1 MSVGERELFGSTE
14 IDKGMVRALGLREAV
29 TITAG
34 TVIGVGLFTVG
45 SNAVGWLGPTII
57 LATFVAFI
65 LSLYPSLLYAEMGAA
80 LPFAG
85 GTYNYATLG
94 LGRVWGFL
102 AAWNFVISLIA
113 VATGEAL
120 AFSNYFKWMLEG
132 LGLPLDVDERI
143 IAAIV
148 LVVFIYINWRGIE
161 SVGRWQNA
169 FMFFF
174 WGSALVWFLLML
186 KDIKLS
192 YFKPF
197 APLPDTGLSE
207 FILATSLVWWC
218 FAGFETAV
226 AMGSE
231 IKYPQVNIPRA
242 MFLSPFV
249 VFCVNAIFQWFLV
262 GITPPNSLTAL
273 REAAAPYAEAMKLA
287 GIAGVPLVLLCLGIA
302 FGGDMSTI
310 NPSIAAP
317 ARYLYRMS
325 ADGVI
330 PDWFSRLHPRFRT
343 PHIAIA
349 FLGAIMLLLISTG
362 SIIYVA
368 TVSLFADLFYY
379 IIGFAAAMGLRRKR
393 PDLERPYRAPW
404 LNLGSVICIIAYIV
418 MMTQLPSDGV
428 WTGVIWCAIG
438 LLIYW
443 AYSRKGA
450 FKAVSIDK
458 VVIKLP
464 PMPDKEAKE
473 ILDREFKI
481 WKLTVGIVFF
491 AVILLYALPVIFVK

>member
-1 MSVGERELFGSTE
+1 MPVNEHEGTNSVEL
-14 IDKGMVRALGLREAV
+14 DKGMVRALGLKEAV

-57 LATFVAFI
+57 LATLVAFA

-85 GTYNYATLG
+85 GTYNYAALG
-94 LGRVWGFL
+94 LGKMLGFL

-132 LGLPLDVDERI
+132 LGFPLNVDERI

-148 LVVFIYINWRGIE
+148 LIVFIYINWRGIE
-161 SVGRWQNA
+161 SVGKWQNA

-174 WGSALVWFLLML
+174 WGCALAWFLIML
-186 KDIKLS
+186 SDVKLS
-192 YFKPF
+192 NFKPF
-197 APLPDTGLSE
+197 VPLPDAGLSE

-231 IKYPQVNIPRA
+231 IKYPQINIPRA

-262 GITPPNSLTAL
+262 GITPPNSITAL

-287 GIAGVPLVLLCLGIA
+287 GIAGLPLVLLCLGIA

-317 ARYLYRMS
+317 ARYLYRLS
-325 ADGVI
+325 ADGVF
-330 PDWFSRLHPRFRT
+330 PGWFSRLHPRFRT
-343 PHIAIA
+343 PHVAIA
-349 FLGAIMLLLISTG
+349 FLGIIMLLLIYTG

-368 TVSLFADLFYY
+368 TISLFADLFYY
-379 IIGFAAAMGLRRKR
+379 IIGFGAAIGLRKKR

-404 LNLGSVICIIAYIV
+404 LTGGAIICIIAYIV
-418 MMTQLPSDGV
+418 MMTQLPVEGV
-428 WTGVIWCAIG
+428 WTGGVWCLIG
-438 LLIYW
+438 VLIYSF
-443 AYSRKGA
+443 YTRKESSQA
-450 FKAVSIDK
+450 SSIDK
-458 VVIKLP
+458 VKIKLP
-464 PMPDKEAKE
+464 PLPDEETKKA
-473 ILDREFKI
+473 LDREFKA
-481 WKLTVGIVFF
+481 WKIGVTVAFL
-491 AVILLYALPVIFVK
+491 AVILLYALPVLFVR

>member
-1 MSVGERELFGSTE
+1 MSSGERKPLDTHE
-14 IDKGMVRALGLREAV
+14 IDKGMVRALGLKEAV

-57 LATFVAFI
+57 LATLVAFL

-85 GTYNYATLG
+85 GTYNYAALG

-132 LGLPLDVDERI
+132 LGVPLNVDERI
-143 IAAIV
+143 IAAAV
-148 LVVFIYINWRGIE
+148 LIIFIYINWKGIE
-161 SVGRWQNA
+161 SVGKWQNA

-174 WGSALVWFLLML
+174 WGCALAWFLVML
-186 KDIKLS
+186 KDVKLS

-197 APLPDTGLSE
+197 APLPDTKLSE

-273 REAAAPYAEAMKLA
+273 REASAPYAEAMKLA
-287 GIAGVPLVLLCLGIA
+287 GIAGLPLVLLCLGIA

-330 PDWFSRLHPRFRT
+330 PDWFSRLHPKFRT

-349 FLGAIMLLLISTG
+349 FLGIIMLILISTG

-368 TVSLFADLFYY
+368 TISLFADLLYY
-379 IIGFAAAMGLRRKR
+379 VIGFAAAIGLRRKR

-404 LNLGSVICIIAYIV
+404 LTLGSIICIIAYIV
-418 MMTQLPSDGV
+418 MMTQLPTEGV
-428 WTGVIWCAIG
+428 WTGAIWCGLG

-443 AYSRKGA
+443 LYSREGALKG
-450 FKAVSIDK
+450 VSLDK
-458 VVIKLP
+458 VVVKLP
-464 PMPDKEAKE
+464 PMPSKDVKEL
-473 ILDREFKI
+473 LDREFKI
-481 WKLTVGIVFF
+481 WKIGVGIAFF
-491 AVILLYALPVIFVK
+491 AVILLYILPLFVR